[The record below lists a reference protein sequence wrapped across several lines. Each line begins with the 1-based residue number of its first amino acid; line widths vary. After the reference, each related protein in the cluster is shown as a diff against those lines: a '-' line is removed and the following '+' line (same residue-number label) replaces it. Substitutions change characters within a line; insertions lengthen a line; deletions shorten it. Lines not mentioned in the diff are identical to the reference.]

1 MASIPN
7 EYLPFISSGE
17 VALLNSERA
26 GDSSTRSGAGTCEC
40 TFTYCSIHLKF
51 DLVTDPVTVGV
62 RLSLPVQGVSI
73 ILANDLA
80 ASK

>member
-1 MASIPN
+1 MSVP
-7 EYLPFISSGE
+7 LH
-17 VALLNSERA
+17 
-26 GDSSTRSGAGTCEC
+26 
-40 TFTYCSIHLKF
+40 SIHLKF